1 MALSKDLASQFAKV
15 TNNKKKTSS
24 ESTHYGTVV
33 VYNGE
38 QYVRLDGSDLLT
50 PVSSTTVNED
60 GDRVIVTIKNHNATI
75 TGNTSTPSA
84 SNKDLQ
90 STNGKVEEI
99 GNQITEFEI
108 IVADKVSVKELEA
121 TNGRIDNLVS
131 DNVIIKD
138 TLTAQNAEITNL
150 KAEDVTINGIL
161 TANKADIDD
170 LKTKK
175 LDAEVAN
182 ITYATIDNLKATN
195 ADIYNLQAT
204 YGDFVVLT
212 TERFEADEA
221 KIGDLEAT
229 RLTATEAE
237 LKYANIDF
245 ANITEAAIQKFYAKS
260 GVIQDVVISDGQVT
274 GTLAGVTI
282 KGDLIEG
289 GTIVAEK
296 LVIQGDDGLYYRLNT
311 DGEKVT
317 SQQTEYNSLS
327 GTIITA
333 KSITA
338 EKVAVDDLVAFG
350 ATIGGFQITD
360 HAIHSGVKSS
370 VDNTTRGIYLD
381 NYGQI
386 AFGDSLN
393 YVKFYKD
400 EEGDYHLA
408 ISAEDMIISS
418 SGKNVG
424 DAVDEAQKAADAAIT
439 NSVEQFYQSTSPTEL
454 IGGTWTLVQPTWTEG
469 TYIWRRTKNTYGSG
483 KIEYSPSETGVC
495 ITGNTGAKGE
505 QGPQGEKG
513 EQGIQGLQGLQGEKG
528 EQGIAGPKGDTG
540 EQGPQGESGKTS
552 YFHIKYSDV
561 ENPTSSSQMTE
572 TPSTYIGTY
581 VDYTATDSTDPSKY
595 TWARFQGIQGETGEQ
610 GIPGTNGTDGK
621 TSYLHIKYSDD
632 GGQTFTSNNGETPGD
647 YIGQYVD
654 FAQADS
660 TDVRSYTWSKVKGEQ
675 GEPGKDGTGVTI
687 LGSYDTESELNAAH
701 QTGSEGDAYIV
712 TGDLYV
718 WDAENSKWKNVGQI
732 QGPQGPQGLQGIQ
745 GPKGDQ
751 GIQGPAGSNGTS
763 SYTHIAYANS
773 SDGKTDFSIS
783 DSSRGFI
790 GIYVDSH
797 PTDSTNPD
805 DYQWS
810 QIKGADGAD
819 GIPGKAGA
827 DGKTPY
833 LHIAYANNETG
844 TSGFSITDST
854 NKSYI
859 GQYTDYVSADSTDP
873 SKYSWTKIKGD
884 KGDTGAAGKGVS
896 KSEVF
901 YYLSTSNTTQTG
913 GSWSTSVPDWVD
925 GRYYWQKIKTTY
937 TDNTTAES
945 TPVCITGAKGSTGA
959 TGSIG
964 QGVESISTE
973 FYVSMSKTTQ
983 TGGSWVTIMPTWTS
997 GKYLWTRNKIVY
1009 KNPTVTEYT
1018 APVCDSSWEAVNEI
1032 EVGGRN
1038 LLLKSN
1044 VDYSNTDY
1052 PTASYDISSS
1062 EGEVLSNGCGYL
1074 VPGETYSYRIRVKSN
1089 TAGESARLFVSGGL
1103 LQLAAHSITTEWD
1116 VYKGTFV
1123 MPTYPSGH
1131 APSNDVSNAR
1141 LMIFKSSSDSTAAI
1155 DIDWVKLEKGN
1166 KSTDWSP
1173 APEDTEQTIADTAT
1187 QIRKEIADQSTEI
1200 IKTSEAIILKALT
1213 SYTSTGDF
1221 DTFRKD
1227 VTAQLKVL
1235 SDQVNIDITESIK
1248 SVVDENN
1255 NLQDQ
1260 ISTITKHFTFDIDG
1274 MTIGQSDSPYKVVI
1288 DNDRYSMF
1296 ADGVEIFWVAG
1307 GKVYTPEL
1315 EISKVFNLFGYQID
1329 QDSNGNVNCGYIGG

>member
-1 MALSKDLASQFAKV
+1 MTDS
-15 TNNKKKTSS
+15 
-24 ESTHYGTVV
+24 
-33 VYNGE
+33 
-38 QYVRLDGSDLLT
+38 
-50 PVSSTTVNED
+50 
-60 GDRVIVTIKNHNATI
+60 
-75 TGNTSTPSA
+75 
-84 SNKDLQ
+84 SNK
-90 STNGKVEEI
+90 S
-99 GNQITEFEI
+99 
-108 IVADKVSVKELEA
+108 
-121 TNGRIDNLVS
+121 
-131 DNVIIKD
+131 
-138 TLTAQNAEITNL
+138 
-150 KAEDVTINGIL
+150 
-161 TANKADIDD
+161 
-170 LKTKK
+170 
-175 LDAEVAN
+175 
-182 ITYATIDNLKATN
+182 
-195 ADIYNLQAT
+195 
-204 YGDFVVLT
+204 
-212 TERFEADEA
+212 
-221 KIGDLEAT
+221 
-229 RLTATEAE
+229 
-237 LKYANIDF
+237 
-245 ANITEAAIQKFYAKS
+245 
-260 GVIQDVVISDGQVT
+260 
-274 GTLAGVTI
+274 
-282 KGDLIEG
+282 
-289 GTIVAEK
+289 
-296 LVIQGDDGLYYRLNT
+296 
-311 DGEKVT
+311 
-317 SQQTEYNSLS
+317 
-327 GTIITA
+327 
-333 KSITA
+333 
-338 EKVAVDDLVAFG
+338 
-350 ATIGGFQITD
+350 
-360 HAIHSGVKSS
+360 
-370 VDNTTRGIYLD
+370 
-381 NYGQI
+381 
-386 AFGDSLN
+386 
-393 YVKFYKD
+393 
-400 EEGDYHLA
+400 
-408 ISAEDMIISS
+408 
-418 SGKNVG
+418 
-424 DAVDEAQKAADAAIT
+424 
-439 NSVEQFYQSTSPTEL
+439 
-454 IGGTWTLVQPTWTEG
+454 
-469 TYIWRRTKNTYGSG
+469 
-483 KIEYSPSETGVC
+483 
-495 ITGNTGAKGE
+495 
-505 QGPQGEKG
+505 
-513 EQGIQGLQGLQGEKG
+513 
-528 EQGIAGPKGDTG
+528 
-540 EQGPQGESGKTS
+540 
-552 YFHIKYSDV
+552 
-561 ENPTSSSQMTE
+561 
-572 TPSTYIGTY
+572 
-581 VDYTATDSTDPSKY
+581 
-595 TWARFQGIQGETGEQ
+595 
-610 GIPGTNGTDGK
+610 
-621 TSYLHIKYSDD
+621 
-632 GGQTFTSNNGETPGD
+632 
-647 YIGQYVD
+647 YIGQYTD
-654 FAQADS
+654 YTQADS
-660 TDVRSYTWSKVKGEQ
+660 TDPTKYKWSKIKGEQ

-687 LGSYDTESELNAAH
+687 LGSYDTESQLYAAH
-701 QTGSEGDAYIV
+701 PTGNEGDSYIV
-712 TGDLYV
+712 AGDLYV

-732 QGPQGPQGLQGIQ
+732 QGPQGPRGLQGIQ

-751 GIQGPAGSNGTS
+751 GIQGPAGADGSS

-859 GQYTDYVSADSTDP
+859 GQYTDYVSTDSTDP
-873 SKYSWTKIKGD
+873 SKYSWTKIKGE
-884 KGDTGAAGKGVS
+884 TGATGATGKGVS

-913 GSWSTSVPDWVD
+913 GSWSTTVPTWVD

-973 FYVSMSKTTQ
+973 FYVSTSKTTQ
-983 TGGSWVTIMPTWTS
+983 TGGSWVTTMPTWTS

-1038 LLLKSN
+1038 LLLKTN

-1141 LMIFKSSSDSTAAI
+1141 LMIFKSSSDSTATI

>member
-1 MALSKDLASQFAKV
+1 M
-15 TNNKKKTSS
+15 
-24 ESTHYGTVV
+24 
-33 VYNGE
+33 
-38 QYVRLDGSDLLT
+38 
-50 PVSSTTVNED
+50 
-60 GDRVIVTIKNHNATI
+60 
-75 TGNTSTPSA
+75 
-84 SNKDLQ
+84 
-90 STNGKVEEI
+90 
-99 GNQITEFEI
+99 
-108 IVADKVSVKELEA
+108 
-121 TNGRIDNLVS
+121 
-131 DNVIIKD
+131 
-138 TLTAQNAEITNL
+138 
-150 KAEDVTINGIL
+150 
-161 TANKADIDD
+161 
-170 LKTKK
+170 
-175 LDAEVAN
+175 
-182 ITYATIDNLKATN
+182 
-195 ADIYNLQAT
+195 
-204 YGDFVVLT
+204 
-212 TERFEADEA
+212 
-221 KIGDLEAT
+221 
-229 RLTATEAE
+229 
-237 LKYANIDF
+237 
-245 ANITEAAIQKFYAKS
+245 
-260 GVIQDVVISDGQVT
+260 
-274 GTLAGVTI
+274 
-282 KGDLIEG
+282 
-289 GTIVAEK
+289 
-296 LVIQGDDGLYYRLNT
+296 
-311 DGEKVT
+311 
-317 SQQTEYNSLS
+317 
-327 GTIITA
+327 
-333 KSITA
+333 
-338 EKVAVDDLVAFG
+338 
-350 ATIGGFQITD
+350 
-360 HAIHSGVKSS
+360 
-370 VDNTTRGIYLD
+370 
-381 NYGQI
+381 
-386 AFGDSLN
+386 
-393 YVKFYKD
+393 
-400 EEGDYHLA
+400 
-408 ISAEDMIISS
+408 
-418 SGKNVG
+418 
-424 DAVDEAQKAADAAIT
+424 
-439 NSVEQFYQSTSPTEL
+439 
-454 IGGTWTLVQPTWTEG
+454 
-469 TYIWRRTKNTYGSG
+469 
-483 KIEYSPSETGVC
+483 
-495 ITGNTGAKGE
+495 
-505 QGPQGEKG
+505 
-513 EQGIQGLQGLQGEKG
+513 
-528 EQGIAGPKGDTG
+528 
-540 EQGPQGESGKTS
+540 
-552 YFHIKYSDV
+552 
-561 ENPTSSSQMTE
+561 
-572 TPSTYIGTY
+572 
-581 VDYTATDSTDPSKY
+581 
-595 TWARFQGIQGETGEQ
+595 
-610 GIPGTNGTDGK
+610 
-621 TSYLHIKYSDD
+621 
-632 GGQTFTSNNGETPGD
+632 
-647 YIGQYVD
+647 
-654 FAQADS
+654 
-660 TDVRSYTWSKVKGEQ
+660 
-675 GEPGKDGTGVTI
+675 
-687 LGSYDTESELNAAH
+687 
-701 QTGSEGDAYIV
+701 
-712 TGDLYV
+712 
-718 WDAENSKWKNVGQI
+718 
-732 QGPQGPQGLQGIQ
+732 
-745 GPKGDQ
+745 
-751 GIQGPAGSNGTS
+751 
-763 SYTHIAYANS
+763 
-773 SDGKTDFSIS
+773 
-783 DSSRGFI
+783 
-790 GIYVDSH
+790 DSH

-854 NKSYI
+854 DKSYI
-859 GQYTDYVSADSTDP
+859 GQYTDYVSTDSTDP
-873 SKYSWTKIKGD
+873 SKYSWTKIKGE
-884 KGDTGAAGKGVS
+884 TGATGATGKGVS

-913 GSWSTSVPDWVD
+913 GSWSTTVPTWVD

-983 TGGSWVTIMPTWTS
+983 TGGSWVTTMPTWTS

-1141 LMIFKSSSDSTAAI
+1141 LMIFKSSSDSTATI